1 MAEVVLNDP
10 QIAALVCQGETAGVA
25 KHMWINT
32 LESGTGAG
40 GPNNVVHGLPCERHL
55 TLGDEEPGQCI
66 VPAREPAL
74 DSPQLVASD
83 WLLDTEPVLQPCDP
97 DPRLREIHISPS
109 KCDHFGDA
117 QAVPEHHQDQE
128 VITTPAAAL
137 LGGSEK
143 PVNIRLTKV
152 VPPPDMGIGRAVIV
166 TLDTS
171 PGGHGSDASHK
182 SPLGK
187 AWP

>member
-1 MAEVVLNDP
+1 
-10 QIAALVCQGETAGVA
+10 
-25 KHMWINT
+25 MWMDA

-40 GPNNVVHGLPCERHL
+40 DPDNVVHGLPCERQL

-83 WLLDTEPVLQPCDP
+83 WLLDAEPVLQPCDP

-109 KCDHFGDA
+109 KRDHFGDA

-128 VITTPAAAL
+128 AIANPVAAH

-171 PGGHGSDASHK
+171 PGGHGSGASHK
-182 SPLGK
+182 SPPGK